1 MRSRS
6 KIVASIPSGVA
17 NTEGGITAGAGS
29 IWMPSDAAG
38 VLSRID
44 PATNKVV
51 SKISIPAGSFTA
63 AFDSDS
69 VWITSTKN
77 NLLTRVDAKTEK
89 VIAKIP
95 VGPAPRFLATGL
107 GAFGL

>member
-1 MRSRS
+1 
-6 KIVASIPSGVA
+6 
-17 NTEGGITAGAGS
+17 
-29 IWMPSDAAG
+29 MPSDAAG

-51 SKISIPAGSFTA
+51 SKISIPPGSFTA
-63 AFDSDS
+63 AFEAGS

-89 VIAKIP
+89 VVAKIP
-95 VGPAPRFLATGL
+95 VGPTPRFLATGL
-107 GAFGL
+107 GERLDAQSGRRQRFARRSRDQQGLGDH